1 MGTLRWRPSRLQAG
15 KVTYGREVEL
25 RLPRED
31 LAFLQGMWERTREHP
46 TAPHVNELRTLLD
59 LFAYFPG
66 SRFQDAPVRR
76 QEADYASR
84 MLDEAHALADPAAN
98 SLGRLHK
105 APTDT
110 ELGAAVMSFPRTGSQ
125 RLRVLEAIA
134 AAPDGLLDEEI
145 ATVPG
150 IADTAHRTRR
160 SELVQGGW
168 VEDSGRTRRTAS
180 GADSIV
186 WVLTPQGKA
195 KWQTAA

>member
-31 LAFLQGMWERTREHP
+31 VEFLRGMWERTREHP
-46 TAPHVNELRTLLD
+46 AAPNVNELRTLLD

-66 SRFQDAPVRR
+66 SRFVDPPVRR

-125 RLRVLEAIA
+125 RLKVLEAIA
-134 AAPDGLLDEEI
+134 ASPAGMLDEEI

-186 WVLTPQGKA
+186 WVLTEQGRQ
-195 KWQTAA
+195 KWSTAA